1 MLIFQPEGVSYI
13 NKEGESVLESAKNAG
28 IFCENIC
35 GGRGTC
41 GKCRV
46 KVEIG
51 EFRPVT
57 REEEEHFTKEELA
70 AGYRLA
76 CCLYPKFWFKTCEIL
91 IEPVEEKKTVH
102 FEKEGEGLAFFQQ
115 RCSMDN
121 RKEEKMGEH
130 GDKTGNWQEVNPDSA
145 LEGEHHY
152 GMAVDIG
159 TTNIEGLLFNLEN
172 GACVARIL
180 QPNPQQKYGGDVVSR
195 IAYGVESKIH
205 FDELCSIL
213 KDTIEDMAKMFMGDA
228 KGVLEKVAIAGN
240 ATMMHFFAGEDV
252 SGFTKAP
259 YLSTY
264 KEGRCVDG
272 INGAKVYLLPNIE
285 SFVGAD
291 TVGVLL
297 YLEKMFQCQNCNFG
311 IEKGQKVLIIDIGTN
326 GELILQVDGQN
337 YVSSTSAGPAFEGAT
352 MIYGMRAEK
361 GAITGISFEK
371 EKNHQCQKGYTLQV
385 VGEERPKGICGSG
398 YIEIVAKLYGM
409 GVIEKT
415 GYLLSKKE
423 AEEKGLPQYITDSL
437 RDSEYGTAF
446 ELYKDTQGEVLLTQ
460 KDIRELQLAKG
471 AIVAGVHTMLAK
483 CHLKP
488 EDLDRCYL
496 AGAFGTYLNGECAKL
511 IGLLPDIPTEKI
523 IPIGNGALLGT
534 CRVLLE
540 EGSFELADKM
550 AAEAKHISLSEEK
563 DFRDAYIRGMNLGEK
578 LENGSCSE
586 S

>member
-57 REEEEHFTKEELA
+57 REEEDHFTKEELA

-102 FEKEGEGLAFFQQ
+102 FEKEGEGIEFF
-115 RCSMDN
+115 REKCSMEY
-121 RKEEKMGEH
+121 RKEENMGKIGSSAKERNK
-130 GDKTGNWQEVNPDSA
+130 GKTGNEENIEKIGNEEVKEKIEIKGKIGDQQEGKTDDDFP
-145 LEGEHHY
+145 GESHY

-195 IAYGVESKIH
+195 IAYGVENKEH
-205 FDELCSIL
+205 FDELCSVL
-213 KDTIEDMAKMFMGDA
+213 KDTIEDMARMFLEDA

-259 YLSTY
+259 YLSSY
-264 KEGRCVDG
+264 KEGRCIDG

-291 TVGVLL
+291 TVGVFCCILIKCIKAKIVI
-297 YLEKMFQCQNCNFG
+297 LE
-311 IEKGQKVLIIDIGTN
+311 
-326 GELILQVDGQN
+326 
-337 YVSSTSAGPAFEGAT
+337 
-352 MIYGMRAEK
+352 
-361 GAITGISFEK
+361 
-371 EKNHQCQKGYTLQV
+371 
-385 VGEERPKGICGSG
+385 
-398 YIEIVAKLYGM
+398 
-409 GVIEKT
+409 
-415 GYLLSKKE
+415 
-423 AEEKGLPQYITDSL
+423 
-437 RDSEYGTAF
+437 
-446 ELYKDTQGEVLLTQ
+446 
-460 KDIRELQLAKG
+460 
-471 AIVAGVHTMLAK
+471 
-483 CHLKP
+483 
-488 EDLDRCYL
+488 
-496 AGAFGTYLNGECAKL
+496 
-511 IGLLPDIPTEKI
+511 
-523 IPIGNGALLGT
+523 
-534 CRVLLE
+534 
-540 EGSFELADKM
+540 
-550 AAEAKHISLSEEK
+550 
-563 DFRDAYIRGMNLGEK
+563 
-578 LENGSCSE
+578 
-586 S
+586 